1 MQRNAAWHKR
11 AERGKEALTR
21 DGDGAGAPSRA
32 MGPSWYVRW
41 MPVQRPGAAPIAPS
55 TSAPERARP
64 ASQPAPTAPAS
75 PAQPTGWRASAA
87 PATQARGDGFAAVAP
102 PKTDALTGKYGKVPV
117 DLAIR
122 ESIAIKGPDA
132 ELPTPEEVAQ
142 LKAQGKDV
150 VFSDLALN
158 EAHALGDKADQF
170 ATREHVQGVVL
181 SIDSYETQ
189 DLDNAMS
196 FRREPDGSM
205 VVGVHA
211 TDLAAWVRM
220 GGALDFAARRRAETK
235 YLKEQQL
242 VLPMLPLSL
251 SEGKLSLFEGEARL
265 TRSVEL
271 RFSPDGQLLD
281 TRIFRSQLVNRFRL
295 DDADAAAAAKGEKRG
310 KDNPELAD
318 ALSSL
323 SKLAARA
330 SGAKDPDASMAMD
343 KMLGYFTQQS
353 ALAVGQ
359 ALVDGKLEASFRNQ
373 DKPNQ
378 KSNYGANGTGHAAF
392 GSRPYAQWTG
402 PMRRYADLD
411 VARAMD
417 RLIDGRTPQ
426 GRVAELDERMRARQL
441 ERANKTNPDPRLDN
455 VREVVEVTRKS
466 VP

>member
-1 MQRNAAWHKR
+1 
-11 AERGKEALTR
+11 
-21 DGDGAGAPSRA
+21 
-32 MGPSWYVRW
+32 
-41 MPVQRPGAAPIAPS
+41 MPVQRTGAPPPPTTAAVERTPSTPRPTSAAQATPAPAAAPSDAFAP
-55 TSAPERARP
+55 
-64 ASQPAPTAPAS
+64 
-75 PAQPTGWRASAA
+75 
-87 PATQARGDGFAAVAP
+87 VAP
-102 PKTDALTGKYGKVPV
+102 PSTDALTGKYGKVPI

-132 ELPTPEEVAQ
+132 ELPTPEEVAD
-142 LKAQGKDV
+142 LKARGKDV

-158 EAHALGDKADQF
+158 EAHTLGDKAEDF
-170 ATREHVQGVVL
+170 RTREPVQGVVL
-181 SIDSYETQ
+181 SIDSYETL

-211 TDLAAWVRM
+211 TDLAAWVRP
-220 GGALDFAARRRAETK
+220 GGALDFAARRRAETR
-235 YLKEQQL
+235 YLQEQQL
-242 VLPMLPLSL
+242 VMPMLPLSL
-251 SEGKLSLFEGEARL
+251 SEGKLSLNEGEARL
-265 TRSVEL
+265 SRSVEL

-295 DDADAAAAAKGEKRG
+295 DDADAAAAARGEKRG

-318 ALSSL
+318 ALASL
-323 SKLAARA
+323 TKLAARA
-330 SGAKDPDASMAMD
+330 SGAKDPNASMAMD

-353 ALAVGQ
+353 ALAVGR
-359 ALVDGKLEASFRNQ
+359 ALTDGKLEASFRNQ

-378 KSNYGANGTGHAAF
+378 KSSYGAEGTGHAAF
-392 GSRPYAQWTG
+392 GSKPYAQWTG

-417 RLIDGRTPQ
+417 RLIDGRTPT
-426 GRVAELDERMRARQL
+426 GRLAELDERMRAIQL
-441 ERANKTNPDPRLDN
+441 ERANKTNVDPRLDN